1 MQGLSEL
8 MNEKAFKEHLI
19 KTDGALE
26 HQTLLLV
33 CLVRGRE
40 GVPQSGASLVSA
52 VRSFA
57 TLCQALF

>member
-1 MQGLSEL
+1 

-40 GVPQSGASLVSA
+40 GVPQSGAGLVSA
-52 VRSFA
+52 VRSFT